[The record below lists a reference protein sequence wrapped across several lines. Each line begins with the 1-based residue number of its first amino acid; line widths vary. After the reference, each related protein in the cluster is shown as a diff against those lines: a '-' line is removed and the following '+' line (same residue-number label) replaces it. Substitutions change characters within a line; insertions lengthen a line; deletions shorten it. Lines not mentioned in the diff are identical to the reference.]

1 MKKQNNTFKRYNS
14 IGNKELLAA
23 TKVIKKGNLSSF
35 IGAWGN
41 NFYGG
46 EYVRKFEKNCE
57 SFFNVKYAV
66 AVNSWT
72 SGLIAS
78 VGAIGIEP
86 GDEVILPTWTMS
98 ACAMSI
104 LHWNA
109 IPVFAD
115 IDKETFT
122 IDPKSIVK
130 NISKKTRAILAVD
143 IFGHPHNFSKIKV
156 IAKKYNLKIIVDSAQ
171 APYSFYKDKL
181 CATLG
186 DVGGISLNYHK
197 HIHTG
202 EGGVIFTN
210 NKKIYNK
217 LLLIRNH
224 GEAVV
229 EKMGHKDLTNII
241 GYNFR
246 LGEIESAIGIEQLK
260 KLKQKT
266 IKINKVAEILTKNLK
281 GLSGLKTPI
290 QNKNC
295 THSYYVYPLIID
307 PRIVKVPREKIIN
320 TLKDHG
326 LQGFVSGYTNLHLLP
341 IFQKKIAY
349 GTKGFP
355 WNVPF
360 NKNKTS
366 YAKGICPVAERLHSK
381 TLIAFH
387 ICLYDLESRDLNFI
401 IKKFKKVWPTFL

>member
-143 IFGHPHNFSKIKV
+143 IFGHPHNFSK
-156 IAKKYNLKIIVDSAQ
+156 
-171 APYSFYKDKL
+171 
-181 CATLG
+181 
-186 DVGGISLNYHK
+186 
-197 HIHTG
+197 
-202 EGGVIFTN
+202 
-210 NKKIYNK
+210 
-217 LLLIRNH
+217 
-224 GEAVV
+224 
-229 EKMGHKDLTNII
+229 
-241 GYNFR
+241 
-246 LGEIESAIGIEQLK
+246 
-260 KLKQKT
+260 
-266 IKINKVAEILTKNLK
+266 
-281 GLSGLKTPI
+281 
-290 QNKNC
+290 
-295 THSYYVYPLIID
+295 
-307 PRIVKVPREKIIN
+307 
-320 TLKDHG
+320 
-326 LQGFVSGYTNLHLLP
+326 
-341 IFQKKIAY
+341 
-349 GTKGFP
+349 
-355 WNVPF
+355 
-360 NKNKTS
+360 
-366 YAKGICPVAERLHSK
+366 
-381 TLIAFH
+381 
-387 ICLYDLESRDLNFI
+387 
-401 IKKFKKVWPTFL
+401 